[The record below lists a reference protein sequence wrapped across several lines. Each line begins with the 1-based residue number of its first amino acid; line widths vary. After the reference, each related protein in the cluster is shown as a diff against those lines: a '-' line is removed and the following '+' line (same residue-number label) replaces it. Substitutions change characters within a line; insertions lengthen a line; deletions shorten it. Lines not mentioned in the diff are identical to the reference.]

1 MQPGRRVPHVEMRLF
16 QVDLREASLQSDAT
30 HVRFS
35 NRPFGVK
42 RFQTIHHYSVDVAH
56 GLLLL
61 GNACGQEMPIMSL
74 ISIV

>member
-1 MQPGRRVPHVEMRLF
+1 MSLIGTPQVPAPPVYIG
-16 QVDLREASLQSDAT
+16 
-30 HVRFS
+30 FS

>member
-1 MQPGRRVPHVEMRLF
+1 M
-16 QVDLREASLQSDAT
+16 S
-30 HVRFS
+30 
-35 NRPFGVK
+35 GVK
-42 RFQTIHHYSVDVAH
+42 RFQAIHHYSVDVAH